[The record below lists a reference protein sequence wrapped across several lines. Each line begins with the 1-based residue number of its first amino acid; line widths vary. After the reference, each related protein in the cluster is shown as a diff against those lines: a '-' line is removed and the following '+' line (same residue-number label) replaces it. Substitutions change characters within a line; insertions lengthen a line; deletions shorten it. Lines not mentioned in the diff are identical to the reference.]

1 MANFPL
7 AFNTNETILNS
18 DEKAAHA
25 KNSLLGYNVIFGTL
39 WLTSQRIVFQ
49 SSLFGSILAYPLSHT
64 VNASRADVHIYSKV
78 SAGDFT
84 STTTYDAGLHVEFDN
99 GGKEYFIP
107 KELDAWAAAIQEAKS
122 TAPDLPYSQ
131 MPPRRSAVEE
141 GKRGLWVIL
150 GIMAGMV
157 LLFFCIA
164 LACLCLPFVLSLLG
178 GNSG

>member
-1 MANFPL
+1 MADFPL
-7 AFNTNETILNS
+7 AFHPNETILNS
-18 DEKAAHA
+18 DGKAAHA

-49 SSLFGSILAYPLSHT
+49 PSPFGGILAYPLSHI
-64 VNASRADVHIYSKV
+64 ASASKADVHIYSTV
-78 SAGDFT
+78 SAGGFA
-84 STTTYDAGLHVEFDN
+84 STTTYEAGLHVEFDN

-107 KELDAWAAAIQEAKS
+107 TEIDAWAAAIREAKS
-122 TAPDLPYSQ
+122 SAPDLPYTQ

-150 GIMAGMV
+150 GIMAGIIF
-157 LLFFCIA
+157 LFLCTA
-164 LACLCLPFVLSLLG
+164 LACLVLPFLLSLSG